1 MLSIISPEILHRLQP
16 VYERTLAKPV
26 RQLFFMDVIRQTGEF
41 KTLAWNGVPI
51 WRRSYDDW
59 TTTETIQAVQPML
72 IIETGTHVG
81 GSALYFANLLDLIG
95 QGRVISMDVEDRHQR
110 DHPRIE
116 FLIGDS
122 TSEERV
128 LEVRTAAEDC
138 GGAVLVIL
146 DSDHRAEH
154 VLREM
159 EAYGPAVTPGSYML
173 VQDGLID
180 VVATMRQPYP
190 GPLHGIKQFLSRH
203 PEFEVDEQRCNQFLI
218 TYHPM
223 GWLHRLQ

>member
-1 MLSIISPEILHRLQP
+1 MRSVIPLEILGWAQP
-16 VYERTLAKPV
+16 LYQRTLAKPV
-26 RQLFFMDVIRQTGEF
+26 RQLFFMDVIRKTGDF
-41 KTLAWNGVPI
+41 KTLAWDGVPI
-51 WRRSYDDW
+51 WQHPYDLW
-59 TTTETIQAVQPML
+59 TITETIQAVHPML

-81 GSALYFANLLDLIG
+81 GSALYYANLLDLIG

-110 DHPRIE
+110 EHPRIE

-138 GGAVLVIL
+138 GGPVLVIL
-146 DSDHRAEH
+146 DSDHHAEH

-159 EAYGPAVTPGSYML
+159 EAYGPAVTPGCYML

-180 VVATMRQPYP
+180 VLPSMRQPYP
-190 GPLHGIKQFLSRH
+190 GPLHAIQQFLTRH